1 MSSSDSPYLDPY
13 RDAVAEMGAGFEAQL
28 WLSKDAQATR
38 FRVIAGALGPKPGV
52 IADLGCGQGDLLMF
66 LKQHKQLPKH
76 FIGVEGVDEMT
87 HHAQQ
92 LADKANIKHAVF
104 QTHDFV
110 ADDWLPKQLVEDAN
124 VETFIFSGSLNT
136 LSMDQAQSVLAKY
149 FSALKS
155 AGRGR
160 MVFNFL
166 SNRHNVER
174 TPAQAPAVRF
184 DPVEMFDW
192 AIGLT
197 KLTQLRH
204 EYLAGHDATI
214 VMDVVNT

>member
-1 MSSSDSPYLDPY
+1 MPSSDSPYLDPY
-13 RDAVAEMGAGFEAQL
+13 RDAVAEKGVGFEAQL

-38 FRVIAGALGPKPGV
+38 FRVIADALGPKPGIV
-52 IADLGCGQGDLLMF
+52 ADLGCGQGDLLMF
-66 LKQHKQLPKH
+66 LKEHKQLPKH

-87 HHAQQ
+87 LHAQQ
-92 LADKANIKHAVF
+92 LADNAKIKHAVF

-110 ADDWLPKQLVEDAN
+110 ADDWLPKQLVEDAK
-124 VETFIFSGSLNT
+124 VDTFVFSGSLNT
-136 LSMDQAQSVLAKY
+136 LSMKQAQAVLVQY
-149 FSALKS
+149 FAALQ
-155 AGRGR
+155 AEGRGR
-160 MVFNFL
+160 MIFNFL
-166 SNRHNVER
+166 SNRHNAER

-192 AIGLT
+192 AISLT

-214 VMDVVNT
+214 VMDVVQ

>member
-38 FRVIAGALGPKPGV
+38 FKVITDALGPNPSV
-52 IADLGCGQGDLLMF
+52 VADLGCGQGDLLMF
-66 LKQHKQLPKH
+66 LKEHKQLPKR

-87 HHAQQ
+87 QHAQQ
-92 LADKANIKHAVF
+92 LADNAKIKHAIF

-124 VETFIFSGSLNT
+124 VDTFVFSGSLNT
-136 LSMDQAQSVLAKY
+136 LSMGQAQATLAEY
-149 FSALKS
+149 FRALES

-160 MVFNFL
+160 MIFNFL
-166 SNRHNVER
+166 SNRHNIER

-192 AIGLT
+192 AISLT
-197 KLTQLRH
+197 KLIQLRH
-204 EYLAGHDATI
+204 EYLAGHDATVI
-214 VMDVVNT
+214 MDVVQ

>member
-1 MSSSDSPYLDPY
+1 MSSDSPYLDPY

-38 FRVIAGALGPKPGV
+38 FQVIADALGPKPGV
-52 IADLGCGQGDLLMF
+52 VVDLGCGQGDLLMF
-66 LKQHKQLPKH
+66 LKEHKQLPKH

-87 HHAQQ
+87 LHAQQ
-92 LADKANIKHAVF
+92 LADQAKIKHAVF

-110 ADDWLPKQLVEDAN
+110 ADDWLPLQLVEDAKAEIF
-124 VETFIFSGSLNT
+124 VFSGSLNT
-136 LSMDQAQSVLAKY
+136 LSMKQAQTVLAQY
-149 FSALKS
+149 YTALES

-160 MVFNFL
+160 IILNFL
-166 SNRHNVER
+166 SNRHDSER
-174 TPAQAPAVRF
+174 TPAQPPAVRF

-192 AIGLT
+192 AISLT
-197 KLTQLRH
+197 KITQLRH

-214 VMDVVNT
+214 VMDVAQ